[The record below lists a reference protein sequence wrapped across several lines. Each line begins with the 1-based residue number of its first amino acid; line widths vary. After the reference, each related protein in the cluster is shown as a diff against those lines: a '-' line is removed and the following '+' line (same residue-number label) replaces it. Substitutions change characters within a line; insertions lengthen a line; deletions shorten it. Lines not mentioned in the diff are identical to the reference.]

1 MNRGDARLTLART
14 PKIITHGKEE
24 GGFESLSHACVT
36 GFAKPSS
43 GVRKTCKKQYNP
55 RKRESTMEDLQ
66 TVRHS
71 SKDGAKG
78 KRSGIIKTQQ
88 VIEKRNEVKS
98 L

>member
-1 MNRGDARLTLART
+1 MG
-14 PKIITHGKEE
+14 
-24 GGFESLSHACVT
+24 
-36 GFAKPSS
+36 
-43 GVRKTCKKQYNP
+43 
-55 RKRESTMEDLQ
+55 DLQ

-71 SKDGAKG
+71 SKDVAKG